1 MMTAI
6 LNKMRFTIAMISIIS
21 LSAII
26 STQTNKAHAAAV
38 IASSPC
44 DALYYETLSSRAWLE
59 AQREITQNQNLILK
73 PDSVFEYTCFDRL
86 LRELADHADEMLSET
101 SSYGQPLSGSSMDN
115 ALRRLVGDS
124 LVSYINLNYGSKT
137 SGVAYN
143 LLSGHTAGSAISHS
157 ITNVTGGS
165 SYSCDI
171 MARVWHA
178 AKCINFVT
186 DSPFDG
192 FYSFDEYAYTAGGGT
207 PALDK
212 RHLPTACTPITTS
225 WQGNITTALTSGP
238 WANDPVQTYLE
249 HITPPTSCTGNC
261 RCTLPSGANAPHIPT
276 GVRVRNPGSGNTDYQ
291 EHICLQPGCRYH
303 PGGQP
308 LVPGG
313 GNVGTAGC
321 YGR

>member
-1 MMTAI
+1 MTVI
-6 LNKMRFTIAMISIIS
+6 LNKLRFIIAVAAI
-21 LSAII
+21 LSVSMLHAIN
-26 STQTNKAHAAAV
+26 NKASAASV

-44 DALYYETLSSRAWLE
+44 DALYYETLSARAWLE

-101 SSYGQPLSGSSMDN
+101 SSYGTPLGSSSMDN

-143 LLSGHTAGSAISHS
+143 LLSGHTAGSPITHS

-165 SYSCDI
+165 AYSCDI
-171 MARVWHA
+171 MSRVWHA

-192 FYSFDEYAYTAGGGT
+192 FYTFDEYLYNAGTTT

-212 RHLPTACTPITTS
+212 RHLPTACAPITTS
-225 WQGNITTALTSGP
+225 WSGNITTALTSGS
-238 WANDPVQTYLE
+238 WTNDPVQTYQQYL
-249 HITPPTSCTGNC
+249 TPPTSCTGNC
-261 RCTLPSGANAPHIPT
+261 RCTLPGTSVVSPAIPT
-276 GVRVRNPGSGNTDYQ
+276 GVRVLKPGSGNTNYQ

-308 LVPGG
+308 LVAGG
-313 GNVGTAGC
+313 GTVSTAGC